1 MPRLNLESQ
10 SSHTIQIGN
19 REVGVRHPPLI
30 IAEISANHGGDYN
43 RAIRIIDGA
52 AEAGA
57 DAIKFQAYTADSLT
71 INSKKDDF
79 LLAGPSL
86 WQGQRLYD
94 LYTSSATPYEWF
106 PSLFRHCRERNLIPF
121 ASPFDENAV
130 DMLKDLESPAYKIAS
145 FEAVDH
151 GLISAC
157 AATGKPLIISTG
169 LCNRAEIQEAIAA
182 AQSAGGKDIVLLHCN
197 SSYPAKRNEANLMN
211 ITALAKE
218 FNVPVGY
225 SDHTLGTISAAAACA
240 IGACMIEKHVIDS
253 PFPKTADSA
262 FSLTPDLLKNLVQDC
277 YAAWTSRGCM
287 HDGPTETE
295 KASLIFRRSLYIV
308 KNITAGERFTSENI
322 RSIRPGYGLPPKYM
336 SNILGKPATRALE
349 IGEALQ
355 WEMVEGGLGKN
366 EKSDQ

>member
-1 MPRLNLESQ
+1 
-10 SSHTIQIGN
+10 
-19 REVGVRHPPLI
+19 
-30 IAEISANHGGDYN
+30 
-43 RAIRIIDGA
+43 
-52 AEAGA
+52 
-57 DAIKFQAYTADSLT
+57 
-71 INSKKDDF
+71 
-79 LLAGPSL
+79 
-86 WQGQRLYD
+86 
-94 LYTSSATPYEWF
+94 
-106 PSLFRHCRERNLIPF
+106 
-121 ASPFDENAV
+121 
-130 DMLKDLESPAYKIAS
+130 
-145 FEAVDH
+145 
-151 GLISAC
+151 
-157 AATGKPLIISTG
+157 
-169 LCNRAEIQEAIAA
+169 
-182 AQSAGGKDIVLLHCN
+182 
-197 SSYPAKRNEANLMN
+197 MN
-211 ITALAKE
+211 IIALAKE